1 MLYFSYNDSAKLR
14 YDKNYPA
21 IQNMN
26 DEYPLLSIVIPV
38 RNEERF
44 IAQTIGFLL
53 SQDYPRDKVEILV
66 VVADSE
72 DRTEKVVKEIAAT
85 EPRVKCFRN
94 PCGLSS
100 GGRTIGA
107 KESVGDIVIFIDGHV
122 YIDNNQLFR
131 NTVRLMK
138 EKRVSILSRPQLL
151 DTPHN
156 SFFQRALSLARNSW
170 IGHGRNSTIY
180 LQEEKYVD
188 PSSAGASYRREV
200 FEKVGYFD
208 VSFDACEDVEFNYR
222 CAEAGYR
229 SFTSMKLAVYY
240 YPRTSL
246 RGFFHQLMRY
256 GAGRVRL
263 AQKHPNTLS
272 VNTLLPALLILS
284 LASLSLLSFLWPF
297 LLYPFAMVV
306 LAYLATVIFSS
317 VALAARNGWSYL
329 GTLPVIYLA
338 LHTGLGWG
346 FLRELACRIVN
357 PHKKIT

>member
-1 MLYFSYNDSAKLR
+1 MS
-14 YDKNYPA
+14 
-21 IQNMN
+21 
-26 DEYPLLSIVIPV
+26 DEYPTLSIVIPI

-44 IAQTIGFLL
+44 IARTIGFLL
-53 SQDYPRDKVEILV
+53 SQDYPPDKVEILV
-66 VVADSE
+66 IVADSE
-72 DRTEKVVKEIAAT
+72 DRTEEAVKKIAIT
-85 EPRVKCFRN
+85 EPRVKYFRN
-94 PCGLSS
+94 PYGLSS

-107 KESVGDIVIFIDGHV
+107 RESVGDIVIFIDGHV

-131 NTVRLMK
+131 NTVRLMQ
-138 EKRVSILSRPQLL
+138 EKQVSILSRPQLL

-156 SFFQRALSLARNSW
+156 TFFQRAVSLSRNSW

-208 VSFDACEDVEFNYR
+208 ISFDACEDVEFNYR

-240 YPRTSL
+240 YPRTTLGS
-246 RGFFHQLMRY
+246 FFRQMTRY

-263 AQKHPNTLS
+263 AQKHPSTLT
-272 VNTLLPALLILS
+272 VTTLVPALLIMSFAL
-284 LASLSLLSFLWPF
+284 LGLLSLLWPV
-297 LLYPFAMVV
+297 LVYPFSIAI
-306 LAYLATVIFSS
+306 LAYVATVIFSS
-317 VALAARNGWSYL
+317 FALAARKGWAYL
-329 GTLPVIYLA
+329 GALPPIYLT
-338 LHTGLGWG
+338 LHIGLGWG

-357 PHKKIT
+357 PHKNIT